1 MQMKIDS
8 HFNKLFFNF
17 SKLLE
22 ILDRAVCHDAQ
33 AIKAA
38 VMDKAYMVQLVQVQ
52 QRRGAEG
59 GQIFS
64 SVLTLNEDSMVINLE
79 DNSQLSNQIKLPT
92 KGISCSVLLIYN

>member
-1 MQMKIDS
+1 MKI
-8 HFNKLFFNF
+8 KYMLF

-22 ILDRAVCHDAQ
+22 ILDKAVCHDPE

-52 QRRGAEG
+52 QRRGAQG

-64 SVLTLNEDSMVINLE
+64 SVLTLNEDSTMMDVE
-79 DNSQLSNQIKLPT
+79 EKVHLSNKIKLSI
-92 KGISCSVLLIYN
+92 KGI

>member
-1 MQMKIDS
+1 M
-8 HFNKLFFNF
+8 
-17 SKLLE
+17 
-22 ILDRAVCHDAQ
+22 CHDAQ

-64 SVLTLNEDSMVINLE
+64 SVLTLNEDSMMINLE
-79 DNSQLSNQIKLPT
+79 DDSPNKIKLSI
-92 KGISCSVLLIYN
+92 KGTLSSMQLLYNK

>member
-1 MQMKIDS
+1 M
-8 HFNKLFFNF
+8 
-17 SKLLE
+17 E
-22 ILDRAVCHDAQ
+22 ILDRAVCHDAE

-64 SVLTLNEDSMVINLE
+64 SVLTLNEDSMIINIE
-79 DNSQLSNQIKLPT
+79 DDSPKKIKLST
-92 KGISCSVLLIYN
+92 KGILCNVNLIYNQ

>member
-1 MQMKIDS
+1 M
-8 HFNKLFFNF
+8 
-17 SKLLE
+17 E

-52 QRRGAEG
+52 QRRGAVG

-64 SVLTLNEDSMVINLE
+64 SVLTLNEDSMRINLE
-79 DNSQLSNQIKLPT
+79 DNTQLSNKIKLIT
-92 KGISCSVLLIYN
+92 KGIFCSVQVIYSFFKF